1 MGGHGPN
8 VRVTILK
15 EQVLC
20 GFALHCQVPQR
31 NILTIIMITYLETRC
46 IPDSCHLARSKIK
59 TRNVIQK
66 IEKMVRIFLFLL

>member
-1 MGGHGPN
+1 M
-8 VRVTILK
+8 TDFDFDILK
-15 EQVLC
+15 NTCWMICFKLTLKV
-20 GFALHCQVPQR
+20 ALYE